1 MIHVNI
7 MSTMHIYMINI
18 RVFKTTSNLIA
29 RLGIGTF
36 SLLEEVHFVFRK
48 GRIPKQY
55 HLSTRHGAWPE
66 NWDSIQSQYGR
77 CKYKGSLNTQFQQA
91 KDQDTRTNMSMSR

>member
-1 MIHVNI
+1 

-36 SLLEEVHFVFRK
+36 FLLEEVHFVFRK

-55 HLSTRHGAWPE
+55 HLSTRYGAWPK
-66 NWDSIQSQYGR
+66 NI
-77 CKYKGSLNTQFQQA
+77 KGL
-91 KDQDTRTNMSMSR
+91 SRELG